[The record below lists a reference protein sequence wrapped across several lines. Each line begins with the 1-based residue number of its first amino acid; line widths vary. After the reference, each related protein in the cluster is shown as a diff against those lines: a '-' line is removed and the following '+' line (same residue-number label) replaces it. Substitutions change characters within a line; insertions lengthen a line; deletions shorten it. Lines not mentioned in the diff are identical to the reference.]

1 MEKDKNKNDVFL
13 GNCES
18 YSKQELANII
28 NYTLDSIDFLVSIY
42 PNEQLQPIKVLGKRI
57 YDYIFQLNQKHID
70 KLQDE
75 NNYIDILEKEE
86 KEKAAQKAKE
96 LLAKTAVDT
105 LFDPYGITSEEKE
118 EDNKI
123 RPLN

>member
-1 MEKDKNKNDVFL
+1 MENDKNKNDVFL

-18 YSKQELANII
+18 YSKQELADII
-28 NYTLDSIDFLVSIY
+28 NYTLDSIDFLVSTI
-42 PNEQLQPIKVLGKRI
+42 PGEQTNLVKVLGKQI
-57 YDYIFQLNQKHID
+57 YSYLAQLNQKHID

-86 KEKAAQKAKE
+86 EDKAAQKAKE
-96 LLAKTAVDT
+96 LLAKAAVDT
-105 LFDPYGITSEEKE
+105 LFDPYGIAPEEKK
-118 EDNKI
+118 EDNNP

>member
-42 PNEQLQPIKVLGKRI
+42 PNEHLQPIKVLGKRI

-118 EDNKI
+118 EDNKT

>member
-28 NYTLDSIDFLVSIY
+28 NYTLDSIDFLVSIC

-57 YDYIFQLNQKHID
+57 YNYIFQLNQKHID

>member
-18 YSKQELANII
+18 YSKQELADII
-28 NYTLDSIDFLVSIY
+28 NYTLDSIDFLVSTI
-42 PNEQLQPIKVLGKRI
+42 PGEQTNLVKVLGKRI
-57 YDYIFQLNQKHID
+57 CGYIFQLNQKHID

-75 NNYIDILEKEE
+75 INYIDILEKEE
-86 KEKAAQKAKE
+86 KEKSAQKAKE
-96 LLAKTAVDT
+96 LLAKAAVDT
-105 LFDPYGITSEEKE
+105 LFDPYGTAPVERE
-118 EDNKI
+118 EDNKT